1 MVVEESPPGKKQMD
15 EKVRIE
21 RAIES
26 MHTQLLYL
34 ATNNRKIVK
43 VDKIRE
49 YFAHLESILKGME

>member
-1 MVVEESPPGKKQMD
+1 MVVEESPQRKKQMD

>member
-1 MVVEESPPGKKQMD
+1 MD